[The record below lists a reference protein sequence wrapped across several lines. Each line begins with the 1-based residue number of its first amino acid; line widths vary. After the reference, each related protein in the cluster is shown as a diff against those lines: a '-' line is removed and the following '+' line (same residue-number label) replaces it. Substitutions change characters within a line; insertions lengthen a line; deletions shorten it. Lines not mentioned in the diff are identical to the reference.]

1 MKLVEVKNV
10 YKTYDELK
18 VLQGISLEVNS
29 GQSIAVVGPS
39 GVGKSTLLKLISGL
53 EAPDEG
59 EINLFTD
66 KVGMVFQGAALL
78 NSYTVFENIALS
90 FNDLKLSY
98 DEKRNKAKEK
108 LAIVGL
114 ENYMDYLPDQL
125 SGGQRKRVGF
135 ARAIANDPE
144 LILYDEP
151 TAGLDPIL
159 CTLIE
164 DYITTLS
171 KNFKV
176 ASIVITHQLSTITR
190 TSEHVLLLYGG
201 KIVYEGSPKD
211 FIKSDNPYVYQ
222 FVNSKVEGPIKVAL
236 VE

>member
-10 YKTYDELK
+10 FKTYDELK

-53 EAPDEG
+53 EEPDDG

-66 KVGMVFQGAALL
+66 KIGMVFQGAALL

-90 FNDLKLSY
+90 FNSLKLSQ
-98 DEKRNKAKEK
+98 DEKREKAKEK

-190 TSEHVLLLYGG
+190 TAEHVLLLYGG